1 MRPRNA
7 AKDSHFAR
15 QYLDQGFVLLG
26 KTRLPDFG
34 FSATTEYAGAPAT
47 RNPWAPGYS
56 SGAPGG
62 SAALVAAG
70 AVLIAHGNDGGG
82 SIRIP
87 AACCGLMGL
96 KPTRGRLVKSEAR
109 WCRSTS
115 SPRACWPPI
124 GRVEGPGRRR
134 RLRVGLVMDSIT
146 GSPTCPQ
153 TRAVVE
159 DAGHLLAG
167 LGHRVEEA
175 PVPLERRFIDDFVL
189 YYGFMAFM
197 VSTFGRALFGP
208 GFDPRQLDGLTRGLS
223 RYYRRK
229 LWKTPAVLYQL
240 KRTWQAYARSF
251 QQYDVVLSPVLAHT
265 TPPLGYLSPNVD
277 FEVLI
282 DRLIKY
288 VSFTPANNASGSP
301 ALSLLLGESREG
313 LPIGVQPAL
322 QGDETLLELAFELEQ
337 ARQRRIQNRRDGH
350 LETGFIDLIVTLPG
364 SSGGGPADNANLDRS
379 QIWEAVDVSAD
390 AHPTH
395 YRTGS
400 GDSGPLPHPS
410 GEKAGHALAEPPRKS
425 G

>member
-1 MRPRNA
+1 
-7 AKDSHFAR
+7 
-15 QYLDQGFVLLG
+15 
-26 KTRLPDFG
+26 
-34 FSATTEYAGAPAT
+34 
-47 RNPWAPGYS
+47 
-56 SGAPGG
+56 
-62 SAALVAAG
+62 
-70 AVLIAHGNDGGG
+70 
-82 SIRIP
+82 
-87 AACCGLMGL
+87 
-96 KPTRGRLVKSEAR
+96 
-109 WCRSTS
+109 
-115 SPRACWPPI
+115 
-124 GRVEGPGRRR
+124 VEGPGRR
-134 RLRVGLVMDSIT
+134 RLRVGLVVDSIT

-208 GFDPRQLDGLTRGLS
+208 GFDARQLDGLTRGLS

-301 ALSLLLGESREG
+301 ALSLPLGESREG
-313 LPIGVQPAL
+313 LPIGVQFSAL
-322 QGDETLLELAFELEQ
+322 QGDEKTLLELAFELEQ
-337 ARQRRIQNRRDGH
+337 ARPWRRIQN
-350 LETGFIDLIVTLPG
+350 
-364 SSGGGPADNANLDRS
+364 
-379 QIWEAVDVSAD
+379 
-390 AHPTH
+390 
-395 YRTGS
+395 
-400 GDSGPLPHPS
+400 
-410 GEKAGHALAEPPRKS
+410 
-425 G
+425 